1 MSEEKGDVFDSIAKY
16 GGVGA
21 AGIFG
26 SVFFPAIILS
36 SINGW
41 LEEQMAANQNALVLS
56 CALAAI
62 AGAGIACSI
71 AIPVMKWRVAAR
83 IKAKDAELEA
93 KDVEFAELEKQVAEL
108 EKRPIQGQRTVMTE
122 TDKRNRTREFLRSKI
137 AEMTASQV
145 RLVMDASMG
154 AKLQIEAQDAIELAG
169 IGVAMMPTE
178 ATMHCYSDGD
188 SFDLRLTP
196 EMNKAVST
204 ETQFFLDEAKSKIEG
219 FERLKEKKL

>member
-1 MSEEKGDVFDSIAKY
+1 MKVTKDKVAEWSLESIVGSIVLAILTGIVTVYTGSWDVVAPFVAERPFESIMCASF
-16 GGVGA
+16 V
-21 AGIFG
+21 
-26 SVFFPAIILS
+26 
-36 SINGW
+36 
-41 LEEQMAANQNALVLS
+41 LVL
-56 CALAAI
+56 
-62 AGAGIACSI
+62 GIIIGLLIRHRI
-71 AIPVMKWRVAAR
+71 AIKQLA
-83 IKAKDAELEA
+83 AKDAEI
-93 KDVEFAELEKQVAEL
+93 AELEKQVAEL

-169 IGVAMMPTE
+169 IGVAMPPSE
-178 ATMHCYSDGD
+178 AIMHCYSDGD
-188 SFDLRLTP
+188 LFDLRLTP